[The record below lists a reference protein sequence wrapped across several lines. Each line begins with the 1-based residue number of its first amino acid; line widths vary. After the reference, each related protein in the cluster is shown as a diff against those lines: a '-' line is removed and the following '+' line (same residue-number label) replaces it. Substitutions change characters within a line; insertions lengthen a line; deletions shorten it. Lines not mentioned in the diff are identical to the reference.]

1 MSKLGRVALYVY
13 ALACALWIYAWPRNK
28 YEWMLDEPGTSEGPR
43 NACALPLDPDA
54 ACAPLVAIAPA
65 LLLLAAALF
74 MSFRCREWHMSLW
87 LTAALVLG
95 WLCKFFVPSPS
106 C

>member
-54 ACAPLVAIAPA
+54 AFAPLMAIAPV
-65 LLLLAAALF
+65 LLLLAAGFFL
-74 MSFRCREWHMSLW
+74 SLRRRQWHVSLL
-87 LTAALVLG
+87 LTAALALG
-95 WLCKFFVPSPS
+95 WFCKFFLLRPS